1 MLAANGP
8 AGVAPEVN
16 LKNPFQAVEEACIE
30 GSTLALKP
38 RVDVTK
44 SPKQSISSPTKR
56 MMPSNF
62 LKKKRV
68 EE

>member
-16 LKNPFQAVEEACIE
+16 LKNPFRAVEEACIE

-38 RVDVTK
+38 WANVTRSRK
-44 SPKQSISSPTKR
+44 ERAVVTLQKCPPR
-56 MMPSNF
+56 F
-62 LKKKRV
+62 H
-68 EE
+68 E